1 MTLTHSFYCGC
12 IFTALRTEALCS
24 SLLACFLSF
33 PKILRSNPGILGWR
47 NFRLCFHTQK
57 DPPGG
62 DKLHWVIRLSPTNGG
77 HHFPTFRGGPY
88 KSSLSLNWPSYN
100 RCVKC
105 TSDSNFSIKIA
116 MDIIFFV
123 DNHDESFLFLSRI
136 NGMNPLNQLI
146 NVNKNQF
153 FSVKLHHLPSVLG
166 VKSKGQIP
174 CL

>member
-1 MTLTHSFYCGC
+1 
-12 IFTALRTEALCS
+12 
-24 SLLACFLSF
+24 
-33 PKILRSNPGILGWR
+33 
-47 NFRLCFHTQK
+47 
-57 DPPGG
+57 
-62 DKLHWVIRLSPTNGG
+62 
-77 HHFPTFRGGPY
+77 
-88 KSSLSLNWPSYN
+88 
-100 RCVKC
+100 
-105 TSDSNFSIKIA
+105 